1 MFLASMTFFL
11 TFGCVRGLILVTRGR
26 AGAGLVIGGVHVHHL
41 VWGIVLLLAV
51 GYLWLIQLD
60 GPSGR
65 PSIPL
70 GRLTAIL
77 YGAGA
82 ALTLDEFALWLR
94 LNDVY
99 WQREGRA
106 SIDAIALFG
115 ALVSAG
121 LWGKP
126 FLRSVTGHAA
136 RLAGGRAKHLLP
148 LGSIDTAEPAPAP
161 PEPAGADKA
170 TLGISGTSP

>member
-1 MFLASMTFFL
+1 MFLASVAFFL
-11 TFGCVRGLILVTRGR
+11 TFSCARGVIFLSRGH
-26 AGAGLVIGGVHVHHL
+26 AGVNVVIGGVHVHHL
-41 VWGIVLLLAV
+41 VWGILLLLLV
-51 GYLWLIQLD
+51 GYLWLIQVD

-65 PSIPL
+65 PSVPI
-70 GRLTAIL
+70 GRLTAIV
-77 YGAGA
+77 YGTGA

-106 SIDAIALFG
+106 SVDAIVLFG
-115 ALVSAG
+115 AVVSVG

-136 RLAGGRAKHLLP
+136 RVVGRRAKHLLP
-148 LGSIDTAEPAPAP
+148 LEPVESDESASVP
-161 PEPAGADKA
+161 PEPAGAE
-170 TLGISGTSP
+170 GTP